1 MYILSISWLGV
12 VKSEHTNMDKCKCK
26 IESKL
31 IIIEIMCCLCEINM
45 LNYIDDFDFALKS
58 EVQNVKNVEN

>member
-1 MYILSISWLGV
+1 MGDDMMWILTISWLGV
-12 VKSEHTNMDKCKCK
+12 VKINIDNRKCK

-45 LNYIDDFDFALKS
+45 LKYLDDFDFAHKIRY
-58 EVQNVKNVEN
+58 KT